1 MAIVG
6 LSWLCCYLVGAL
18 PFGYLI
24 GRVRGVNLF
33 QVGSGNIGATNAG
46 RVLGRKFGILI
57 FVLDFLKGAIPV
69 AFINHI
75 LEPHTD
81 IGLSPASIRVGAAA
95 SVFLGHLFPIYL
107 GFRGGKGVAT
117 GAGAV
122 AVLMPLPTLCAF
134 GTWVVCL
141 FGWRMVSLASIAAVV
156 ALSLCRV
163 AFTAHPFGK
172 LELVTTAFCFIGSL
186 FVVVKHR
193 ANIRRIRNGTET
205 RIGDFA
211 MRAIAVR
218 SLHVLA
224 IGFWFGGAGF
234 FNFVAARSLFP
245 SFEAVVASSPSD
257 RTAFIPI
264 VPPGTSDDAKK
275 KLASALAGAAV
286 GPIFPQ
292 YYAMQLICGTIG
304 LITAI
309 SWWNAEPTTRVHR
322 RRVTVIGLAL
332 LTVIVGWWVSSI
344 VGELRLARFDPDPI
358 AAKVASDAFTIWHF
372 VSLGLSMV
380 AVLLSGVALAMAGRM
395 PNAPAAPAA

>member
-1 MAIVG
+1 
-6 LSWLCCYLVGAL
+6 
-18 PFGYLI
+18 
-24 GRVRGVNLF
+24 
-33 QVGSGNIGATNAG
+33 
-46 RVLGRKFGILI
+46 
-57 FVLDFLKGAIPV
+57 
-69 AFINHI
+69 
-75 LEPHTD
+75 
-81 IGLSPASIRVGAAA
+81 
-95 SVFLGHLFPIYL
+95 
-107 GFRGGKGVAT
+107 
-117 GAGAV
+117 
-122 AVLMPLPTLCAF
+122 
-134 GTWVVCL
+134 
-141 FGWRMVSLASIAAVV
+141 
-156 ALSLCRV
+156 
-163 AFTAHPFGK
+163 
-172 LELVTTAFCFIGSL
+172 
-186 FVVVKHR
+186 
-193 ANIRRIRNGTET
+193 
-205 RIGDFA
+205 
-211 MRAIAVR
+211 MRSIAVR

-264 VPPGTSDDAKK
+264 VPPGTSDEAKK

-309 SWWNAEPTTRVHR
+309 SWWNAEPPTRVHR

-344 VGELRLARFDPDPI
+344 VGELRIARFDPDPI
-358 AAKVASDAFTIWHF
+358 AAKMASDAFTTWHF

>member
-1 MAIVG
+1 
-6 LSWLCCYLVGAL
+6 
-18 PFGYLI
+18 
-24 GRVRGVNLF
+24 
-33 QVGSGNIGATNAG
+33 
-46 RVLGRKFGILI
+46 
-57 FVLDFLKGAIPV
+57 
-69 AFINHI
+69 
-75 LEPHTD
+75 
-81 IGLSPASIRVGAAA
+81 
-95 SVFLGHLFPIYL
+95 
-107 GFRGGKGVAT
+107 
-117 GAGAV
+117 
-122 AVLMPLPTLCAF
+122 
-134 GTWVVCL
+134 
-141 FGWRMVSLASIAAVV
+141 
-156 ALSLCRV
+156 
-163 AFTAHPFGK
+163 
-172 LELVTTAFCFIGSL
+172 
-186 FVVVKHR
+186 
-193 ANIRRIRNGTET
+193 
-205 RIGDFA
+205 

-344 VGELRLARFDPDPI
+344 VGELRIARFDPDPI

-395 PNAPAAPAA
+395 PNAPAAPAV